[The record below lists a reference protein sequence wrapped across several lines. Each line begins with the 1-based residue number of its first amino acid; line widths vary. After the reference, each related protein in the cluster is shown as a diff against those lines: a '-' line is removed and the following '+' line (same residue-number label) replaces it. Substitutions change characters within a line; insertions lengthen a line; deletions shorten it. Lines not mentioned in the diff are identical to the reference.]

1 MNRTYSTLKV
11 WAVAAA
17 VVCLAPWAAA
27 TNGALDEAE
36 QERFDEG
43 LRGLVWPSRS
53 VQISAPL
60 DGEVAEM
67 LVTDNARVAAGDPLV
82 KMNDELQ
89 HNQVAAV
96 KLQVELAK
104 AEEADALN
112 EWERAQDLKK
122 RNGIG
127 AREHRQA
134 ELAYKVAQIQVRRAE
149 QSVAQEVARLKR
161 YVVKAPFA
169 GRVIGVESDTGAS
182 LRIAE
187 PILMLVQLDV
197 LEAKLSAPFELY
209 GKLKEG
215 RTYIFEAG
223 HPVNRRIKAT
233 LKTSEPI
240 VDSASKSFRTTFT
253 IANSDESL
261 PSGFAVRLIWPQ
273 PAESE

>member
-1 MNRTYSTLKV
+1 
-11 WAVAAA
+11 
-17 VVCLAPWAAA
+17 
-27 TNGALDEAE
+27 
-36 QERFDEG
+36 
-43 LRGLVWPSRS
+43 
-53 VQISAPL
+53 SAPL
-60 DGEVAEM
+60 DGEVEKMMA
-67 LVTDNARVAAGDPLV
+67 TNNARVAEGDPLV

-89 HNQVAAV
+89 QNQVAAV

-104 AEEADALN
+104 AEQADALN

-149 QSVAQEVARLKR
+149 QSVAQEEARLKR
-161 YVVKAPFA
+161 YTVKAPFA

-215 RTYIFEAG
+215 QTYTFEAG
-223 HPVNRRIKAT
+223 HPVNRRIKGT

-253 IANSDESL
+253 IANADESL

-273 PAESE
+273 PADNE